1 MRNALLGMGV
11 TAVTPPVT
19 ARFSI
24 VSRCRD
30 YIARVP
36 SFPPVVPQPVSD
48 RSLPMSRIAT
58 LAGLALMSIAGA
70 AAMASPAAAKACVSG
85 ICAESR
91 TDGKMVNV
99 YLNFNGKNYS
109 HFNVRRNGGQL
120 EVKPGQVYLFG
131 YKEGYK

>member
-1 MRNALLGMGV
+1 
-11 TAVTPPVT
+11 
-19 ARFSI
+19 
-24 VSRCRD
+24 
-30 YIARVP
+30 
-36 SFPPVVPQPVSD
+36 
-48 RSLPMSRIAT
+48 MSRIAT
-58 LAGLALMSIAGA
+58 IAGLALMSIAGA

-120 EVKPGQVYLFG
+120 EVRPGQVYMFG
-131 YKEGYK
+131 FKEGYKQYYSVQVCNRGGLFQASKCTGWVRFYHTS